1 MLQMTINCI
10 LVIILRA
17 IYLYKVQY
25 FISYHT
31 WVYSVLSVLFQLE
44 DTYAYYINAKIDDQY
59 GKPLMEMMPV
69 ELLPESLQ
77 FTAEDFGTE
86 LSFNLACVAKGGN
99 AGKVDRLVN
108 EMVLAIKTRL
118 GLTTRLLKA
127 YNQMTSYQK

>member
-1 MLQMTINCI
+1 
-10 LVIILRA
+10 
-17 IYLYKVQY
+17 
-25 FISYHT
+25 
-31 WVYSVLSVLFQLE
+31 
-44 DTYAYYINAKIDDQY
+44 
-59 GKPLMEMMPV
+59 MEMMPV

-86 LSFNLACVAKGGN
+86 LTFNLACVTKGGN